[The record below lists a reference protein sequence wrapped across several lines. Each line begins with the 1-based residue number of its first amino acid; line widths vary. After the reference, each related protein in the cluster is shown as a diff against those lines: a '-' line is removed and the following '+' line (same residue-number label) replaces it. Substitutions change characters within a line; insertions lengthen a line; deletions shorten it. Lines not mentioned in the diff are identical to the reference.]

1 MTLKRSVLHCGSLTY
16 SCIVLLPLLASFY
29 PNFSAPPLTQVTGEG
44 TFLDVRTIGRFCY
57 EDDLLTL
64 SAVYSEGPSEGQ
76 PGFSRLYK
84 EKSISSLKHRLLV
97 YLWRRAEQDG
107 SALAKRRFFQYFDQ
121 LRQLRMW
128 KMQLLDEQHLFIKY
142 TSEDVVTMRVSDPT
156 QVHMPLAL
164 LSLSSHSPH
173 LSHSVFLSSL
183 ILSFSLL
190 SFCLSFLSPVS
201 LLSVL

>member
-1 MTLKRSVLHCGSLTY
+1 MT
-16 SCIVLLPLLASFY
+16 
-29 PNFSAPPLTQVTGEG
+29 PPPPRPVSQITGEG

-64 SAVYSEGPSEGQ
+64 SAVYTEGPSAEAQGQ

-97 YLWRRAEQDG
+97 YLWRRAELDG

-156 QVHMPLAL
+156 QVTHTHER
-164 LSLSSHSPH
+164 LSQFRS
-173 LSHSVFLSSL
+173 
-183 ILSFSLL
+183 ILNHNLCSA
-190 SFCLSFLSPVS
+190 
-201 LLSVL
+201 

>member
-1 MTLKRSVLHCGSLTY
+1 M
-16 SCIVLLPLLASFY
+16 
-29 PNFSAPPLTQVTGEG
+29 
-44 TFLDVRTIGRFCY
+44 RTIGRFCY

-64 SAVYSEGPSEGQ
+64 SAVYSEGPSAEGQ

-156 QVHMPLAL
+156 QVRRNKLLMP
-164 LSLSSHSPH
+164 
-173 LSHSVFLSSL
+173 
-183 ILSFSLL
+183 SLL
-190 SFCLSFLSPVS
+190 RICSHDRKLPYTPYAVK
-201 LLSVL
+201 VTI